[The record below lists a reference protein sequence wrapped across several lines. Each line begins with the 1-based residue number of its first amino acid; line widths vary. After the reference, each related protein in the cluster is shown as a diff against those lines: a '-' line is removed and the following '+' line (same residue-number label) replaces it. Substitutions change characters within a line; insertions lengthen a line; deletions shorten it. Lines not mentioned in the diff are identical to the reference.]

1 MLSSIIWLGC
11 ILFWLS
17 GDLCGKTGK
26 VLPQTKVSLLNGQ
39 PPATIQNNWA
49 KRKKKKGKLLS
60 LVVLAGFVGL
70 SFGLFPIFPGVLCFF
85 FLFFVLFCDCKQASS
100 TYQRYSCRWQLLEH
114 YLTFIVQNNFVYLF
128 SMLFFCLVCYVGNVC
143 DTGQSQFAAAGLFVI
158 LIRNSQ
164 RQK

>member
-11 ILFWLS
+11 ILLAF
-17 GDLCGKTGK
+17 GR
-26 VLPQTKVSLLNGQ
+26 LLWENWKS
-39 PPATIQNNWA
+39 PATDKSVLSQQTATAPIHSSQS
-49 KRKKKKGKLLS
+49 KRKKKMEK

-70 SFGLFPIFPGVLCFF
+70 SFGLFPIFPGVFF
-85 FLFFVLFCDCKQASS
+85 CLLFFIIIFVLFCDCKQASS

-128 SMLFFCLVCYVGNVC
+128 SVLFFCVGNFC

-158 LIRNSQ
+158 LIRDSQ
-164 RQK
+164 RQN